1 MDTDYIP
8 KTAPA
13 VISMPPEEYFGV
25 MGYASGN
32 QSDYVAELYVRHW
45 SYGYDQTQ
53 LKKLL
58 KIARELNESGRN
70 DVTIKHLKNWMKLA
84 QNSNMEFNRWLT
96 FESFYGRIRDYISED
111 NKQQTRNLYR
121 TGQTGQEKIKWMGNA
136 RTLVET
142 LHPLFKNELFL
153 VPDDITFPLFI
164 ANNFVQG
171 KGRNKGQPFTE
182 KTIQNEISDLEN
194 PQK

>member
-32 QSDYVAELYVRHW
+32 QFDYVAELYVRHW

-70 DVTIKHLKNWMKLA
+70 DITIKHLENWMKLA
-84 QNSNMEFNRWLT
+84 RNPNMEFNRWLT
-96 FESFYGRIRDYISED
+96 FESFYGRIRDYISEG
-111 NKQQTRNLYR
+111 NKQQARNLYR
-121 TGQTGQEKIKWMGNA
+121 TGQTGQEKIKWMGNGLWWKPC
-136 RTLVET
+136 TLSLKVNC
-142 LHPLFKNELFL
+142 F
-153 VPDDITFPLFI
+153 
-164 ANNFVQG
+164 
-171 KGRNKGQPFTE
+171 
-182 KTIQNEISDLEN
+182 
-194 PQK
+194 